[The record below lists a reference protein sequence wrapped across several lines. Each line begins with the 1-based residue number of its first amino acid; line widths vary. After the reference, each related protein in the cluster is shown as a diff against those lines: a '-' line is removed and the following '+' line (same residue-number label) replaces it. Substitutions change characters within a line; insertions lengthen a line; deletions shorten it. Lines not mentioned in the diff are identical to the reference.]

1 MSKAIG
7 ILKDEHRSI
16 SAVLHALKELARMAQ
31 DSRVHPAFDTFRAM
45 IRYIDQ
51 FPEQFHHPKEDE
63 HLFARLIER
72 APQAKALVK
81 ELGDEHTQGARLV
94 REIERA
100 VVLFEERW
108 PAGAREF
115 QVAVDDY
122 AAFHWSHMR
131 KEEQQLLPL
140 AERYLTAEDW
150 RQIDEAFASN
160 KDPIAGVREKDFATL
175 FTRIV
180 NLAPQPVGLG
190 DRWDKAAPSNR
201 SLGS

>member
-1 MSKAIG
+1 MNKTLG
-7 ILKDEHRSI
+7 ILRDEHRSI
-16 SAVLHALKELARMAQ
+16 SAVLHGLKELARMAQ
-31 DSRVHPAFDTFRAM
+31 DSRVHPDFETFRAM

-51 FPEQFHHPKEDE
+51 FPEQFHHPKEDDY
-63 HLFARLIER
+63 LFRTLIKR
-72 APQAKALVK
+72 APQAKELVR
-81 ELGDEHTQGARLV
+81 ELRHEHEDGARLV

-100 VVLFEERW
+100 LMLFEERW

-122 AAFHWSHMR
+122 AAFHWNHMR

-140 AERYLTAEDW
+140 AERYFTAQDW
-150 RQIDEAFASN
+150 QQIDEAFAGN
-160 KDPIAGVREKDFATL
+160 KDPIAGVQEKDFATL

-190 DRWDKAAPSNR
+190 DRWDKPRA
-201 SLGS
+201 